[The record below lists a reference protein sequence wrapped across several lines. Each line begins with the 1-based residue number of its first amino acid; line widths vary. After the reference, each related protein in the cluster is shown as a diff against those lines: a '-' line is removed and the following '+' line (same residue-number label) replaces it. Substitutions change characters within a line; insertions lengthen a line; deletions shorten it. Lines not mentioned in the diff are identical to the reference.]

1 MRTIESRASEAVSWM
16 SRVVKSNLPRLPAH
30 RHTCRHT
37 EPVMVCYLISASLSL
52 LVSHDPQPP
61 APLRPLSSLPRRSIK
76 NAPGGP
82 VIEWPRGVGW
92 GEQGGGPGVGRRRRT
107 GLYDHDLDPMVVDD
121 LATMQHNGREL

>member
-1 MRTIESRASEAVSWM
+1 MIP
-16 SRVVKSNLPRLPAH
+16 NPPRH
-30 RHTCRHT
+30 CGRC
-37 EPVMVCYLISASLSL
+37 
-52 LVSHDPQPP
+52 
-61 APLRPLSSLPRRSIK
+61 PLFLGSIK